1 MKNLLVLLSVL
12 LLSLPV
18 LAVGSEGID
27 KSFCKSSVHSK
38 STANSL
44 IMRAQIDATNSKYNS
59 ASRLYTS
66 AIENLSTIL
75 LSGETL
81 KKTNGNIDLQL
92 NALNK
97 CLKSSKTMEDF
108 KNLTISQKVSIKKDM
123 KTLYNVQNSFIQLDE
138 QIKKVISTIKSD
150 EFYAISLKL
159 DLNNLI
165 KIQSNTKKQ
174 TKNISKLLLNLDNAS
189 ACAGISFKN

>member
-27 KSFCKSSVHSK
+27 KSFGKSSVHSK

-97 CLKSSKTMEDF
+97 SLKSSKTMEDF

-189 ACAGISFKN
+189 ASAGISFKN